1 ARRARLVSE
10 DGRQHFRFDRASG
23 RLVVADRLDREQL
36 CGQADTCTLP
46 FELLLADPLQFFRV
60 EVTLEDVNDHSPVFP
75 EERVSFDIPETSD
88 PGSLF
93 PQEVARDLDVGS
105 NSVQAY
111 SISPENEYF
120 SISYGSRSNGDKFVE
135 LFLEKALDRE
145 EQAEMD
151 FSVIAVDGGSPPRSG
166 TTQIHITVLDVNDN
180 SPVFTQDR
188 YTVQVLENA
197 SEGSV
202 VLTVLATD
210 KDVGVNGEISYQFS
224 HAVSQ
229 SDSAFDIDPRSGEI
243 KLRKPLDF
251 EVAGT
256 HELSVRARDGGGLS
270 AICKVVVEVLDVN
283 DNAPELVVSSFSSPL
298 PENSAPGTVVA
309 LFTVRDR
316 DAGANGKVSCALDD
330 QLFFSLRPAYK
341 NYYELVTVRALDR
354 EDTAQHILTVTAA
367 DAGSPPLTSTHTFT
381 VDISDVNDN
390 APVFNQTS
398 YTMYVRENNAPSVL
412 VGAVSAADADVGLN
426 AKVTYSLSAGQAA
439 ERPWCSC
446 VSVNSESGQVFVLRA
461 LDYEQLRQ
469 SEVDFSDLRQPH
481 PSPAADD
488 DAGSLTTYLIIS
500 LVFVSLLFLVSTAA
514 FVARRLCQRKQLKA
528 GHVLSGADNLP
539 SGLADAAAA
548 GTLPRP
554 YCYEISLTTGSGNS
568 EFRFLKPFVP
578 SLPPQ
583 PCVMGGG
590 TGEEQ
595 VFPCVPVPTED
606 VTPENAGPVSAEQFN
621 RLSFN

>member
-1 ARRARLVSE
+1 DFSDLRQPHTSPAADDDDAGSLTTYLIISLVFVSLLFLVSTAAFVARRLCQKKQLKAGHVLSGADNLPSGLADAAAAGTLPRPYCYEISLTTGSGNSE
-10 DGRQHFRFDRASG
+10 FRFLKPFVPSLPPQPCVMGVDTAQGQQSQRLHASWLQGMQAAAYGNGSSRISLG

-60 EVTLEDVNDHSPVFP
+60 EVTLDDINDHSPIFP
-75 EERVSFDIPETSD
+75 EERITFKIPETTD
-88 PGSLF
+88 PGSRF
-93 PQEVARDLDVGS
+93 PLEVARDLDIGI

-111 SISPENEYF
+111 SIAPENEYF
-120 SISYGSRSNGDKFVE
+120 SVSFGSRIRGKKYVE
-135 LFLEKALDRE
+135 LVLEKPLDRE

-151 FSVIAVDGGSPPRSG
+151 FSLIAVDGGSPPRSG

-180 SPVFTQDR
+180 APVFTQELYD
-188 YTVQVLENA
+188 VQVLENA
-197 SEGSV
+197 AEGSV
-202 VLTVLATD
+202 VLNVLATD
-210 KDVGVNGEISYQFS
+210 QDSGINGDISYQFS
-224 HAVSQ
+224 KEVGQ
-229 SDSAFDIDPRSGEI
+229 TDLVFEIDPKSGEI

-251 EVAGT
+251 EAAQT
-256 HELSVRARDGGGLS
+256 HELSVRATDGGGLS
-270 AICKVVVEVLDVN
+270 AICKVLVEVLDVN
-283 DNAPELVVSSFSSPL
+283 DNAPELLVSSFSSPL

-316 DAGANGKVSCALDD
+316 DAGANGKVSCALDH

-354 EDTAQHILTVTAA
+354 EDTAQHILSVTAA
-367 DAGSPPLTSTHTFT
+367 DAGSPPLTSTHT
-381 VDISDVNDN
+381 
-390 APVFNQTS
+390 
-398 YTMYVRENNAPSVL
+398 
-412 VGAVSAADADVGLN
+412 
-426 AKVTYSLSAGQAA
+426 
-439 ERPWCSC
+439 
-446 VSVNSESGQVFVLRA
+446 
-461 LDYEQLRQ
+461 
-469 SEVDFSDLRQPH
+469 
-481 PSPAADD
+481 
-488 DAGSLTTYLIIS
+488 
-500 LVFVSLLFLVSTAA
+500 

-583 PCVMGGG
+583 PCVMGVD
-590 TGEEQ
+590 T
-595 VFPCVPVPTED
+595 
-606 VTPENAGPVSAEQFN
+606 
-621 RLSFN
+621 